1 MSINH
6 HINKMK
12 EFIEK
17 YPLLNELVNIDNY
30 DIDPVSYGLFYNGQ
44 QIINETKD
52 VLGNKLINK
61 RISFVFYVIDVT
73 MDNYMRLDNIGFLDE
88 LIEWIEN
95 SKEKPIFGDRPNEEV
110 YELSNNML
118 FRDDNKIGT
127 YQLQINVTFYK
138 EVKNG

>member
-1 MSINH
+1 MSIKH

-17 YPLLNELVNIDNY
+17 YPLLKELVNVDNY
-30 DIDPVSYGLFYNGQ
+30 EIDPVSYGLFYNGQ
-44 QIINETKD
+44 QIINETTD
-52 VLGNKLINK
+52 ILGNKLINK

-88 LIEWIEN
+88 FIEWIEN
-95 SKEKPIFGDRPNEEV
+95 NKERPIFGDRPNEET

-127 YQLQINVTFYK
+127 YQLQINITFYK